1 MFEEMIEKLRTSVRA
16 TVLETVQDIVVE
28 NFSELLSY
36 SDLKKMLG
44 SIDDTT
50 FAFYYE
56 SMLEPAKSKCGKGTT
71 RKSFK
76 WSKELVIKIINDPRN
91 LQLQRRG
98 K

>member
-1 MFEEMIEKLRTSVRA
+1 
-16 TVLETVQDIVVE
+16 
-28 NFSELLSY
+28 
-36 SDLKKMLG
+36 
-44 SIDDTT
+44 
-50 FAFYYE
+50 
-56 SMLEPAKSKCGKGTT
+56 MLEPAKSKCGKGMT